1 MQWMLGL
8 FTKARLTQRSLFK
21 SIYNILKVIFSLNK
35 RLRDTTLF
43 SLLVFFVCFCFCFC
57 FKWRNTILC
66 NSDPRLELCIWS
78 CCLWA
83 WWGVPPGKV
92 TGQEHP
98 VPGRMGLVRCQNQGA
113 VVVQVRSRP
122 QNRLTA
128 GHVMSHTPHAGTIP
142 FSVCPSSYLYTLPH
156 FVIRVHDTQTD
167 PERKLHVFSDD
178 GYVFIVIAN
187 WRI

>member
-1 MQWMLGL
+1 M
-8 FTKARLTQRSLFK
+8 
-21 SIYNILKVIFSLNK
+21 
-35 RLRDTTLF
+35 
-43 SLLVFFVCFCFCFC
+43 
-57 FKWRNTILC
+57 
-66 NSDPRLELCIWS
+66 
-78 CCLWA
+78 
-83 WWGVPPGKV
+83 
-92 TGQEHP
+92 
-98 VPGRMGLVRCQNQGA
+98 PGRMGLVRCQNQGA